1 MAVRQLP
8 WQVMSGL
15 AALLILQYSAMQL
28 PVVGLLLG
36 ALVPLPIILTIS
48 RAGWW
53 AGLLVAG
60 GALAVNF
67 YIGQISTLRLEAL
80 PLLHLTFLAAALA
93 WLASRAYP
101 AEAVIGGAALGGMII
116 QVGLFVFMAYQQ
128 GLKPLAYLE
137 QTVTSVWSDVSHL
150 LDQGQGLEKELAQL
164 DLTMADLLSW
174 VVRLTPAMLFVNN
187 TLVALVNYLCSR
199 ALNEPGPWAPPKVPL
214 PCWEAPGWLVFVLI
228 GTGFALL
235 VPSQVLQVVA
245 LNLLLVCLLL
255 YFLQGV
261 AIIAFGFQRYQ
272 VPRLLRWTIYLLLIL
287 LKPAMVLVILM
298 GVTDLWLDYR
308 RLHQPPSE
316 V

>member
-15 AALLILQYSAMQL
+15 SALLILQYTATQFPL
-28 PVVGLLLG
+28 LGLLVG
-36 ALVPLPIILTIS
+36 ALIPLPIILTIS

-53 AGLLVAG
+53 AGLMVVG

-67 YIGQISTLRLEAL
+67 YVGQFSALRLEIM
-80 PLLHLTFLAAALA
+80 PLLQMTFLAAILA

-101 AEAVIGGAALGGMII
+101 AEAVIGGAALGGMVI
-116 QVGLFVFMAYQQ
+116 QLGFFFIMAYQQ

-137 QTVTSVWSDVSHL
+137 QTIATVWSDVSHL
-150 LDQGQGLEKELAQL
+150 LNQSQMLEKELQQVGL
-164 DLTMADLLSW
+164 NMADLMLW
-174 VVRLTPAMLFVNN
+174 LAQLTPAMLFINN
-187 TLVALVNYLCSR
+187 VLVALINYLCSR
-199 ALNEPGPWAPPKVPL
+199 VLNEPGPWAPLKVPL
-214 PCWEAPGWLVFVLI
+214 PCWETPGWLVFVLI
-228 GTGFALL
+228 GAGFALL
-235 VPSQVLQVVA
+235 VPYHVLQVVA

-272 VPRLLRWTIYLLLIL
+272 VPRLLRWIIYLLLIL
-287 LKPAMVLVILM
+287 LKPAMLLVIVM
-298 GVTDLWLDYR
+298 GVTDLWFDFR

-316 V
+316 A